1 MAKEV
6 ALSEKELKATFEAV
20 LAGIPTKAL
29 ESFVTQAKLVC
40 GGMRL
45 GSPGNLV
52 FMRTVITNAY
62 AGKLLHYDATVATFV
77 REYMA
82 EVKLLALI
90 DPKEL
95 EVRRSLF
102 TVYFGKARFILAL
115 LFDTREAVRT
125 LAAEWMK
132 EADAELPDEAYAKQT
147 IQALFSPVV
156 NVNQEANEG
165 VSSKRLRAEL
175 DAAKQAL
182 ETAKKEAKRDRR
194 ALEESYTKQLREQ
207 KDLIAT
213 KDFAIAEA
221 KRQAE
226 IAEAQLKRECEN
238 RTLRVNELLS
248 DCKIKLFEGWLK
260 PMCAVEDLLKE
271 VKAEPLLERAQHVL
285 EAQRKT
291 DRAAGQ
297 RHEAEATLRA
307 MQDMLQQVEQTLAVA
322 QVKLP
327 ETIALREELQKV
339 CEQYQAQL
347 DASEAGFSAVAKEL
361 AARIDV
367 STERDY
373 HAIRDWLRLSES
385 LGAITKTE
393 AKALKLRFHRQASLW
408 AVTNP
413 EVKAE
418 DLVDEPETESEA
430 IRRRN
435 PTLVAAFEGRG
446 SLMLFLDGHNMLNG
460 MGRYRSRRGTPQTHE
475 DARKRLEKDIRLQ
488 FANLPLVQ
496 VHLVWDGGERSQHNE
511 GSNLLV
517 HFSGGAG
524 DHRADHYIINQI
536 DFFKTTTE
544 CPMLLVT
551 DDNGFAGDAAKRG
564 VAICKLHD
572 FEAFLDVMRA

>member
-6 ALSEKELKATFEAV
+6 ALSEKELKAAFEAV
-20 LAGIPTKAL
+20 LAVIPTKAL

-45 GSPGNLV
+45 GTPGNLT
-52 FMRTVITNAY
+52 FMRSVITTAY
-62 AGKLLHYDATVATFV
+62 GGKLSHYDATVATLL
-77 REYMA
+77 REHMA
-82 EVKLLALI
+82 EAKLLALI

-115 LFDTREAVRT
+115 LFDAREAVRT
-125 LAAEWMK
+125 LALTWMN
-132 EADAELPDEAYAKQT
+132 EADTELPEEAYAKQT
-147 IQALFSPVV
+147 IQALFSPVI
-156 NVNQEANEG
+156 NVTQEANEG
-165 VSSKRLRAEL
+165 VSAKRLRAEL
-175 DAAKQAL
+175 EAAKQAL
-182 ETAKKEAKRDRR
+182 ERFKKEAKRDRR
-194 ALEESYTKQLREQ
+194 TIEENYAKQLREQ
-207 KDLIAT
+207 KTLIAT

-221 KRQAE
+221 KRQMEA
-226 IAEAQLKRECEN
+226 AEAQLKRECEN
-238 RTLRVNELLS
+238 RTLRTNELLS

-260 PMCAVEDLLKE
+260 PMCKVDDLLE
-271 VKAEPLLERAQHVL
+271 EGKAKPLLERAQHVL
-285 EAQRKT
+285 EAQRKV

-297 RHEAEATLRA
+297 RHDAEVALQA
-307 MQDMLQQVEQTLAVA
+307 MKEMLQQVEQTLAVA

-327 ETIALREELQKV
+327 ETIALRDELQKA

-347 DASEAGFSAVAKEL
+347 EATEESFSAVAKEL
-361 AARIDV
+361 AARIDA

-373 HAIRDWLRLSES
+373 YAIRDWLRLSES
-385 LGAITKTE
+385 LGAITRGE
-393 AKALKLRFHRQASLW
+393 AKALKLRFHRCASLW

-418 DLVDEPETESEA
+418 DLADEPETESEA

-435 PTLVAAFEGRG
+435 PALVAAFEGRN
-446 SLMLFLDGHNMLNG
+446 SLILFLDGHNMLNG

-475 DARKRLEKDIRLQ
+475 DARKRVEKDIRLQ

-496 VHLVWDGGERSQHNE
+496 VHLVWDGGERTQHNE

-517 HFSGGAG
+517 HFSGGSG
-524 DHRADHYIINQI
+524 EHRADHYIINQI
-536 DFFKTTTE
+536 DFFKTTTDR
-544 CPMLLVT
+544 PMVLVT
-551 DDNGFAGDAAKRG
+551 DDNGFAGDAIRRG
-564 VAICKLHD
+564 VATCKLHD